1 MIWLD
6 LADTP
11 DDVEEIWV
19 GDVLI
24 VMGLRDD

>member
-6 LADTP
+6 LAENP
-11 DDVEEIWV
+11 DDVEEMWV